1 MSNYVTALKNVGK
14 QDIGIAGGKGANL
27 GELLQSGIRV
37 PDGFVVTAD
46 AYRIFIQQN
55 SINCEQE
62 SEKIQEQIRA
72 GKFSKEIQSEIFAR
86 YDSMGSNIRVAV
98 RSSATAEDLPEASF
112 AGQQETYLNVMGA
125 EELLTKI
132 KACYA
137 SLFGQRAVVYR
148 RNHGFDH
155 ADIAL
160 AVVVQEMVEC
170 ECAGVLFTA
179 NPTTANKD
187 EILVNASF
195 GLGESVVSGAVT
207 PDSFLLDS
215 NGKIKKK
222 VLGSKET
229 QIIYC
234 EMGTKTIST
243 MKKQKESFSLTKNQL
258 QKLAE
263 QGKRIEK
270 HYKMPMD
277 IEWGICGE
285 NVYILQARAI
295 TTLKNQLDPVEIS
308 SATRPLNRMQ
318 KNIVNNVI
326 EHFPRAV
333 YPLDYEV
340 GMILQD
346 IKESLIQEMGITMGT
361 TISIDQNGYSYIPKL
376 HSKLNSNLFH
386 IKRTIKEYQNKEQ
399 NLAKGQ
405 SAIRKIRNTL
415 DKLSLAAEKI
425 EAEMSAAETMGFMK
439 QLIEVHRQI
448 SYTRFR
454 YYIFPGVLFGRKLQK
469 YLKKAGNISEYDLL
483 SGLDYKTL
491 TINQQLQKMAEKIIK
506 EKALCQ
512 ALQDGREYAWL
523 QENFAR
529 QWKMVDEFLG
539 ENGWKS
545 DLCCYPYSSVTW
557 NENKEHF
564 LVILNSVMKSVIRN
578 EKKSQTIRKG
588 KYEQIKQGLMEQV
601 PKRKKQKIE
610 EDIAFYRACMV
621 GREETQYLWET
632 GFALLRKWL
641 AHLELLWTNGIRETG
656 DLKFLFQNELWE
668 ACKRGYLNK
677 ADQQKLQ
684 DRKTVRIKVEE
695 AWNKIGLEAL
705 KTTGDDLFGESGSA
719 GSVTGTVCIVKD
731 SQDFHKLEKGDIL
744 VCHFTDPEW
753 TPLFALASGVVADTG
768 GALSH
773 AAIVAREYKIP
784 AVLGVGTATI
794 DLRDGDIVFVNGD
807 KGVVKKITQPGKVW
821 SYEQ

>member
-1 MSNYVTALKNVGK
+1 MSNYVIALKIVGK
-14 QDIGIAGGKGANL
+14 QDIEIVGGKGANL
-27 GELLQSGIRV
+27 GELLQAGIRV
-37 PDGFVVTAD
+37 PDGFAVTAE
-46 AYRIFIQQN
+46 AYRTFIQEN
-55 SINCEQE
+55 EINCELTAGA
-62 SEKIQEQIRA
+62 IQEKIRA
-72 GKFSKEIQSEIFAR
+72 GRFSKEIQSEILGM
-86 YDSMGSNIRVAV
+86 YDSMGTNRRVAV

-112 AGQQETYLNVMGA
+112 AGQQETYLNVTGA
-125 EELLTKI
+125 EELLNKI
-132 KACYA
+132 KDCYA
-137 SLFGQRAVVYR
+137 SMFGQRAVAYR
-148 RNHGFDH
+148 KNHGFNNKDV
-155 ADIAL
+155 AL
-160 AVVVQEMVEC
+160 AVVVQEMVES
-170 ECAGVLFTA
+170 ESAGVLFTA
-179 NPTTANKD
+179 NPMTANKD
-187 EILVNASF
+187 EMLVNASF

-234 EMGTKTIST
+234 ELGTKTIST
-243 MKKQKESFSLTKNQL
+243 KKEQQESFSVTENQL

-263 QGKRIEK
+263 QGKRIEE

-277 IEWGICGE
+277 IEWGICGG

-295 TTLKNQLDPVEIS
+295 TTLKDEGDSVKTP
-308 SATRPLNRMQ
+308 SAARPLNRTQ
-318 KNIVNNVI
+318 KNIVNSVI
-326 EHFPRAV
+326 EHWPRAV
-333 YPLDYEV
+333 YPLDFEV

-346 IKESLIQEMGITMGT
+346 IKESLIQELGITMGT
-361 TISIDQNGYSYIPKL
+361 TIAIDQKGYSYISKL
-376 HSKLNSNLFH
+376 HIKLNSNLFH

-405 SAIRKIRNTL
+405 SAIREIRNTL
-415 DKLSLAAEKI
+415 EKLAFAVEKMD
-425 EAEMSAAETMGFMK
+425 AEMSAAETMEFMK

-448 SYTRFR
+448 SYARFR

-483 SGLDYKTL
+483 SELDYKTL
-491 TINQQLQKMAEKIIK
+491 NMNRQMQQMAEKIIK
-506 EKALCQ
+506 EKALCE

-523 QENFAR
+523 QKNFAR
-529 QWKMVDEFLG
+529 QWKMVDEFLE

-545 DLCCYPYSSVTW
+545 DLCCYPYSSVSW

-564 LVILNSVMKSVIRN
+564 LVILNSVIKSEISK
-578 EKKSQTIRKG
+578 EKGTQTIQTGR
-588 KYEQIKQGLMEQV
+588 YEQIKQRLMEQV
-601 PKRKKQKIE
+601 PKRKKKKIE
-610 EDIAFYRACMV
+610 EDIAFYRTCMV
-621 GREETQYLWET
+621 GREETQYLWEI
-632 GFALLRKWL
+632 GFALLRKLL
-641 AHLELLWTNGIRETG
+641 AYLEILWTDEISETG

-668 ACKRGYLNK
+668 ACKRGSLNK
-677 ADQQKLQ
+677 TDKQNLEA
-684 DRKTVRIKVEE
+684 RKTVRVKAEE
-695 AWNKIGLEAL
+695 AWNRLGLEAL
-705 KTTGDDLFGESGSA
+705 KTKDGGLLGESGSA
-719 GSVTGTVCIVKD
+719 GSVTGRVCIVKD

-807 KGVVKKITQPGKVW
+807 KGVVKKIT
-821 SYEQ
+821 